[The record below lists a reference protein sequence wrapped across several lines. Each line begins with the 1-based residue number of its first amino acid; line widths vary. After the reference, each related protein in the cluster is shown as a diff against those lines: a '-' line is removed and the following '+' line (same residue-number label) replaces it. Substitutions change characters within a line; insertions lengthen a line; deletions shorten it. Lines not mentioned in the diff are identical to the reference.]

1 MLEPLLALFLLL
13 PFRIGEK
20 ALYHVKY
27 GPFKAGTMKLSVVDT
42 VRIRGRLAYHFLLK
56 AETGDPFSAFFKV
69 ADEIH
74 SYVDVETFATLRY
87 EKHLRE
93 GKYRADRIVDYMPDS
108 GKAVYPDGD
117 TVEISHG
124 ALDPLAVFYF
134 VRLRRIESGETLR
147 VPYHVDRRSM
157 TLVITAERYKN
168 FKTPMGEFRSL
179 KVVPDFK
186 GVNVFK
192 SRRGM
197 ELWICPELSG
207 IPLQIKT
214 KLFIGSLRAEIFDYF
229 PGSG

>member
-13 PFRIGEK
+13 PFRIGER

-27 GPFKAGTMKLSVVDT
+27 GPFKAGTLELSVVDT
-42 VRIRGRLAYHFLLK
+42 VRIRGRLAYHFLLR
-56 AETGDPFSAFFKV
+56 AETREPFSTFFKV

-74 SYVDVETFATLRY
+74 SYVDVESFATLRY

-93 GKYRADRIVDYMPDS
+93 GKYWADRVVDYVPDS
-108 GKAVYPDGD
+108 GKALYPEGD
-117 TVEISHG
+117 TVEIPRG

-134 VRLRRIESGETLR
+134 VRLKRIESGETLR

-157 TLVITAERYKN
+157 TLVITAEKYRS
-168 FKTPMGEFRSL
+168 FKTFLGKFRAL

-197 ELWICPELSG
+197 ELWICPDLG
-207 IPLQIKT
+207 GVPLRIST